1 MNHFLRIAVALG
13 GSAFVSAA
21 WAQAPLPAQSPFTV
35 PPYPGVQ
42 QPYRYTTPGDDYRNG
57 LITRWEL
64 EQLEGPT
71 PQALQGPNPSSNKG
85 QDVK

>member
-1 MNHFLRIAVALG
+1 MNHFLRIAVTVG
-13 GSAFVSAA
+13 GLVFVSAA
-21 WAQAPLPAQSPFTV
+21 WAQTLPAQSPFIAA
-35 PPYPGVQ
+35 PYPGVQ

-64 EQLEGPT
+64 ERIEGPT